1 MPFNVTKFKVELK
14 LAINRLKLLQAKKS
28 SLNLKARRE
37 IAPLL
42 EAGKI
47 ESATIRVENIIREDL
62 NVEALEMAE
71 LYCELLIARAGLI
84 DQSRTVDPG
93 VSEAVHSLI
102 YASARVEVRE
112 LAMLRDMLTAKYGK
126 ELVRE
131 AMDNAAGLANEKL
144 VRKLSADTPPDSL
157 IKMYLTEIASFY
169 HVKWRPD
176 GEDTD
181 DDDDTPGGGLAE
193 PAPITLIASE
203 SESSAR
209 PAAVDV
215 GSGDELGS
223 DKDEALPS
231 VPLTKPAA
239 AATAIATADEL
250 ETEGPA
256 AEPPIPLPAAAA
268 LSKPPATQPAAKAKP
283 LPQQPSD
290 GGIPSLEDLQRRF
303 EALKRA

>member
-1 MPFNVTKFKVELK
+1 T
-14 LAINRLKLLQAKKS
+14 
-28 SLNLKARRE
+28 
-37 IAPLL
+37 PLL
-42 EAGKI
+42 VAGKV
-47 ESATIRVENIIREDL
+47 ESATIRVENIVREDL
-62 NVEALEMAE
+62 NVKALEMAE

-84 DQSRTVDPG
+84 DQSR
-93 VSEAVHSLI
+93 VSAKPI
-102 YASARVEVRE
+102 EVRE
-112 LAMLRDMLTAKYGK
+112 LSMLRDMLTAKYGK

-193 PAPITLIASE
+193 TAPVTPIASE

-209 PAAVDV
+209 PAAVYE
-215 GSGDELGS
+215 GSGNELGS
-223 DKDEALPS
+223 DMGEALPS
-231 VPLTKPAA
+231 VPLTKPAT
-239 AATAIATADEL
+239 AATAIAAADEP

-256 AEPPIPLPAAAA
+256 AEPPIPLPTAAA

-283 LPQQPSD
+283 LPQQSSD